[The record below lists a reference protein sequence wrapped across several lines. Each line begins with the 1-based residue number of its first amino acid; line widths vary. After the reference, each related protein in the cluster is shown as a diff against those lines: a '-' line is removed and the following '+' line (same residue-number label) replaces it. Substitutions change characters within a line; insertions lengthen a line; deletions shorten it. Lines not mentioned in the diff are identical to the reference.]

1 MDPDPLVRVSFWTVL
16 FGLTTTW
23 ISQLGVT
30 QSSIQRFLAVPD
42 IRLARRSVWI
52 FAIGLIF
59 IKACSCFTG
68 LLIYARYETCDPVS
82 TGVVN
87 KLDQILPYYVMDVAG
102 KFPGL
107 PGLFIAGI
115 FSAAL
120 SSMSSSLN
128 TLAGTIY
135 EDFLRPRFP
144 DASEKFASNIMK
156 ALVVL
161 LGILELSLVFVCE
174 HLDTV
179 FTMTLSLAGLTAG
192 TLLGIFTM
200 GMILPKANTTGVI
213 AGAVS
218 SMVFVLMLIVGS
230 QSIPKGSHLEYRTDG
245 CDSGLLNS
253 TVPTIIDMKA
263 QSDII
268 NSIPWLFKI
277 SMMYYSFIGFIFVF
291 VVGYPISLMTGGG
304 NNETDEILLTPL
316 FRSKEYKQRQRE
328 DRRSA
333 IYFAGIN
340 PTQSSAKLLDKE
352 SN

>member
-1 MDPDPLVRVSFWTVL
+1 MNPDPLVRVSFWTVT

-52 FAIGLIF
+52 FAVGLVV

-68 LLIYARYETCDPVS
+68 LLIYAQYETCDPVS
-82 TGVVN
+82 TGVIK
-87 KLDQILPYYVMDVAG
+87 KLDQILPYYVMDIAG
-102 KFPGL
+102 KIPGL

-144 DASEKFASNIMK
+144 DASEKFASNVMK
-156 ALVVL
+156 VLVVVI
-161 LGILELSLVFVCE
+161 GIIELSLVFVCE

-179 FTMTLSLAGLTAG
+179 FAMTLSLAGLTAG
-192 TLLGIFTM
+192 TLLGIFTI

-218 SMVFVLMLIVGS
+218 SMVFMLMIIIGA

-253 TVPTIIDMKA
+253 TVSTVTSNTDIDV
-263 QSDII
+263 S
-268 NSIPWLFKI
+268 NIPWLFKI
-277 SMMYYSFIGFIFVF
+277 SMMYYSLLGFILVF
-291 VVGYPISLMTGGG
+291 LIGYPISLMTGGG

-316 FRSKEYKQRQRE
+316 FRSSEYKRKQKE
-328 DRRSA
+328 DRRAA
-333 IYFAGIN
+333 IYYAGIN

-352 SN
+352 IS